1 MTFNPEKE
9 PTFHPEKSESGEE
22 KQEQNLEALE
32 NFSLE
37 KGKKIDLALLLLDRK
52 DVAYLGSTKIVEN
65 EEEENSFI
73 EEFSKELKEIKKA
86 CEELGLL
93 YESEE
98 VKEENAFVSFSII
111 ISKDEEGLNRFSNA
125 EKEKDDKT
133 MGLLLGFP
141 QTSVE
146 AFNSEKSLDFEVF
159 LVNELPEEERKE
171 LEEEGVIKFL
181 NFQPSKEHWREE
193 LDQARKNQALIKEK
207 TPQLYEEIIEDK
219 DFNY

>member
-1 MTFNPEKE
+1 MTFNPEEE